1 MVGEETG
8 SIKAK
13 WVAKIEWFQWFIKHC
28 PLNPHFSL
36 KKKDVKETGRVFF
49 LKENDCICRSL
60 ALMLK
65 YTGSSIELLHHA
77 AV

>member
-49 LKENDCICRSL
+49 VFFL
-60 ALMLK
+60 
-65 YTGSSIELLHHA
+65 GF
-77 AV
+77 

>member
-49 LKENDCICRSL
+49 CFSFKFGFGDEILFKIGWWIQ
-60 ALMLK
+60 
-65 YTGSSIELLHHA
+65 T
-77 AV
+77 

>member
-1 MVGEETG
+1 MVGEETS

-28 PLNPHFSL
+28 TLNPHFSL

-49 LKENDCICRSL
+49 VFFFRVLGVCMVGGIVPLVK
-60 ALMLK
+60 
-65 YTGSSIELLHHA
+65 
-77 AV
+77 

>member
-1 MVGEETG
+1 MVGEETS

-49 LKENDCICRSL
+49 CFSFRVLGVCMVGGIVPLVK
-60 ALMLK
+60 
-65 YTGSSIELLHHA
+65 
-77 AV
+77 